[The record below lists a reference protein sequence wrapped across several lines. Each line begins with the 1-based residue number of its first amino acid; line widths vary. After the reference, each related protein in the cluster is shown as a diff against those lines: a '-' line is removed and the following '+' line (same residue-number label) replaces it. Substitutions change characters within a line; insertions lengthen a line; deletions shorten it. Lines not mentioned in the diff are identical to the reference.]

1 MDRDSFLAL
10 LRQHRA
16 IAVIR
21 ADDVSSGLHQAQAV
35 AAGGIRLIEITWNS
49 VQPEQL
55 VSTLRQQLTHCTVGI
70 GTALSIADLRC
81 AAAAGAQFCFCPHTD
96 TALIET
102 AHGLQIPIVPGA
114 LTPNEIVAAWQA
126 GASAVKVFPVSA
138 VGGASY
144 IRSLQG
150 PLAHIPLVP
159 TGGVTVENA
168 PGMVGAGAIAVGLST
183 GLFPQPMV
191 VNRNWAAVTTLARGL
206 VNQLSA
212 PDTALLEGDRRTVLT
227 A

>member
-1 MDRDSFLAL
+1 MERDSFLAQ

-21 ADDVSSGLHQAQAV
+21 ADDVNLGLHLAQAA

-49 VQPEQL
+49 VQPQQL
-55 VSTLRQQLTHCTVGI
+55 VSILRQQLTHCTVGI
-70 GTALSIADLRC
+70 GTALSVADLRQ

-96 TALIET
+96 ANLIET
-102 AHGLQIPIVPGA
+102 AHALQMPIVPGA

-126 GASAVKVFPVSA
+126 GATAVKVFPVNA

-159 TGGVTVENA
+159 TGGITVENA
-168 PGMVGAGAIAVGLST
+168 TDMVRAGAIAVGLST
-183 GLFPQPMV
+183 GLFPQAMV
-191 VNRNWAAVTTLARGL
+191 VDRNWAAIEALAARLVRQLPTTQALAL
-206 VNQLSA
+206 DAIAVPS
-212 PDTALLEGDRRTVLT
+212 
-227 A
+227 

>member
-21 ADDVSSGLHQAQAV
+21 APEVNLGLRMAA
-35 AAGGIRLIEITWNS
+35 AAEAGGIRLIEITWNS
-49 VQPEQL
+49 ADPGDL
-55 VSTLRQQLTHCTVGI
+55 VGKLRHQMPHCTIGI
-70 GTALSIADLRC
+70 GTALCPPHLQ
-81 AAAAGAQFCFCPHTD
+81 AAASAGAQFCFCPHAD
-96 TALIET
+96 LALIRL
-102 AHGLQIPIVPGA
+102 AQDLHIPIVPGA

-126 GASAVKVFPVSA
+126 GATAVKVFPVSA

-168 PGMVGAGAIAVGLST
+168 AEMVRAGAIAVGLST
-183 GLFPQPMV
+183 GLFPNAAV
-191 VNRNWAAVTTLARGL
+191 FDRNWATITTLAARL
-206 VNQLSA
+206 VEHLPS
-212 PDTALLEGDRRTVLT
+212 TAGESFPN
-227 A
+227 AIAAQF

>member
-1 MDRDSFLAL
+1 MERDSFLAL

-21 ADDVSSGLHQAQAV
+21 ADDVSSGLHQAQAA

-49 VQPEQL
+49 AQPEQL
-55 VSTLRQQLTHCTVGI
+55 VSILRQQLTHCTIGI

-96 TALIET
+96 ARLIET
-102 AHGLQIPIVPGA
+102 ARGLQMPIVPGA

-168 PGMVGAGAIAVGLST
+168 AAMVGAGAIAVGLST
-183 GLFPQPMV
+183 GLFPSAMV
-191 VNRNWAAVTTLARGL
+191 GARNWAAITMLAKGL
-206 VNQLSA
+206 VDQLSLSG
-212 PDTALLEGDRRTVLT
+212 TALPEGDRRTVLT
-227 A
+227 S

>member
-1 MDRDSFLAL
+1 MEKDSFLAL

-21 ADDVSSGLHQAQAV
+21 AGDISLGLQLAHAA

-49 VQPEQL
+49 VQPQQL
-55 VSTLRQQLTHCTVGI
+55 VSTLRQQLPYCTIGI
-70 GTALSIADLRC
+70 GTALSVADLEH

-96 TALIET
+96 AGLIET
-102 AHGLQIPIVPGA
+102 ARALHIPIVPGA

-126 GASAVKVFPVSA
+126 GASAVKVFPISA

-168 PGMVGAGAIAVGLST
+168 GEMVAAGAIAVGLST
-183 GLFPQPMV
+183 GLFPKTIV
-191 VNRNWAAVTTLARGL
+191 ATHNWAAITALATGL
-206 VNQLSA
+206 VERLSTT
-212 PDTALLEGDRRTVLT
+212 DQALTWPAIAVSS
-227 A
+227 

>member
-1 MDRDSFLAL
+1 MERDSFLAL

-21 ADDVSSGLHQAQAV
+21 ADDVSLGLHLAHAA

-55 VSTLRQQLTHCTVGI
+55 VSTLRQQLTHCTIGV
-70 GTALSIADLRC
+70 GTALSVDDLKH
-81 AAAAGAQFCFCPHTD
+81 AVGAGAQFCFCPHTD
-96 TALIET
+96 AGLIET
-102 AHGLQIPIVPGA
+102 AHALQMPIVPGA
-114 LTPNEIVAAWQA
+114 LTPNEVVAAWQA

-159 TGGVTVENA
+159 TGGITVENA
-168 PGMVGAGAIAVGLST
+168 SEMVEAGAIAVGIST
-183 GLFPQPMV
+183 GLFPQAMV
-191 VNRNWAAVTTLARGL
+191 ADRNWAAIAAQSAKL
-206 VNQLSA
+206 VKQLS
-212 PDTALLEGDRRTVLT
+212 TALLLEAIAVPS
-227 A
+227 

>member
-1 MDRDSFLAL
+1 MERDSFLAL

-21 ADDVSSGLHQAQAV
+21 ADDVSLGLHLAQAA

-49 VQPEQL
+49 VQPQQL
-55 VSTLRQQLTHCTVGI
+55 VSTLRQQLAHCTIGI
-70 GTALSIADLRC
+70 GTALSIADLKQ
-81 AAAAGAQFCFCPHTD
+81 AAGAGAQFCFCPHTD
-96 TALIET
+96 AGLIEA
-102 AHGLQIPIVPGA
+102 AHALQMPIVPGA

-150 PLAHIPLVP
+150 PLAHVPLVP
-159 TGGVTVENA
+159 TGGVTVKNA
-168 PGMVGAGAIAVGLST
+168 SEMVEAGAIAVGLST
-183 GLFPQPMV
+183 GLFPQAMV
-191 VNRNWAAVTTLARGL
+191 ADRNWTAITGLAAGL
-206 VNQLSA
+206 VKQWPTTQA
-212 PDTALLEGDRRTVLT
+212 VPLEAIAVPS
-227 A
+227 